1 MKTKRVCYLVCLG
14 RKKKNQS
21 VKSVLFSLTFL
32 SQKTTKC
39 SFVVLG
45 VTLADHTRSRAF
57 LKNLTWFI
65 NGSTS
70 KHVRMRTSI
79 SSVLWEGAVHN
90 CGAEIINRF
99 CHDAVSSAMHT
110 SAITFLTRC
119 RRTSRPLT
127 SSLGCIFNGVFSFH
141 YCMLCIVMEL
151 YTTDSPHS
159 QTKTKFNI
167 YLGNKLTLPG
177 KQQYVS
183 EPEGKPVEQHMKL
196 CWESAP
202 STIFYIFPFSSLS
215 MVLDTEVNLRYI
227 LSLSHFIF
235 FL

>member
-1 MKTKRVCYLVCLG
+1 M
-14 RKKKNQS
+14 Q
-21 VKSVLFSLTFL
+21 
-32 SQKTTKC
+32 
-39 SFVVLG
+39 
-45 VTLADHTRSRAF
+45 SRAF
-57 LKNLTWFI
+57 LKNLIWFI

-70 KHVRMRTSI
+70 KNVRMRPSI
-79 SSVLWEGAVHN
+79 SSALWEGAVPN

-99 CHDAVSSAMHT
+99 CHDAVSSAMRT
-110 SAITFLTRC
+110 SAITFLMRC
-119 RRTSRPLT
+119 RRTSHPLT
-127 SSLGCIFNGVFSFH
+127 SSLGCVFNGGFLFH
-141 YCMLCIVMEL
+141 YCMLCMVMEL

-202 STIFYIFPFSSLS
+202 STICYIFPF
-215 MVLDTEVNLRYI
+215 
-227 LSLSHFIF
+227 LSLSTVLNIKLICVTSYHYHISFSF
-235 FL
+235 YRFNFNTVLTPL